1 MSYTEFLKR
10 KQIKQYDAGFHVSKS
25 DLNKTLFE
33 YQKDIVKWSLQR
45 GKAAIFA
52 NTGLGKTVMQVEW
65 AQKVYEH
72 TGLPILLIVPLAV
85 AAQTIREAHEH
96 LNVTVHRIRQDADVQ
111 DGLNITN
118 YENLHNIEPTQFGGV
133 VLDESSILKS
143 FTGKIRNQIID
154 DFKNT
159 PYKLACTATPAP
171 NDFME
176 LGNHSE
182 FLNIMSRTEMLAMY
196 FIHDSGETQK
206 WRLKGHGADKFW
218 EWVSTWA
225 VMIKSPADLGY
236 DASAFELPPLIMK
249 EEVIQADAQE
259 GFLIP
264 QVAETLGER
273 QAARRESVQERCE
286 RAAALA
292 NQSEDQFLIWC
303 NLNAESELLKRLIP
317 GSVEVKG
324 SDTPEHKEQAMID
337 FADGTIKVLITKP
350 KIAGMGMNWQ
360 GCNEMAFVGLSDSFE
375 QIYQAI
381 RRCYR
386 FGQKRPVTVHM
397 VTSEL
402 EGNVVANIK
411 RKEKDFLI
419 MQEEMAKLTKN
430 ILNPDIANARNE
442 KMLYEGTETIKLPS
456 FLKTKETVNNG

>member
-1 MSYTEFLKR
+1 MDYQMFLQQKEL
-10 KQIKQYDAGFHVSKS
+10 QMISTGFDVMKNQ
-25 DLNKTLFE
+25 LNDVLFE
-33 YQKDIVKWSLQR
+33 YQKDIVKWALKR
-45 GKAAIFA
+45 GRAAIFA
-52 NTGLGKTVMQVEW
+52 NTGLGKTLMQVEW
-65 AQKVYEH
+65 AHKVFEE
-72 TGLPILLIVPLAV
+72 TNKPMLLIVPLAV
-85 AAQTIREAHEH
+85 ASQTIREAHKH
-96 LNVTVHRIRQDADVQ
+96 LNVAVHRIRQDNDVQ

-118 YENLHNIEPTQFGGV
+118 YENLHNISPEQFGGV

-154 DFKNT
+154 DFRNT

-196 FIHDSGETQK
+196 FIHDSGEVQK
-206 WRLKGHGADKFW
+206 WRLKGHGAAKFW
-218 EWVSTWA
+218 GWVSTWG

-236 DASAFELPPLIMK
+236 DASAFDLPPLTIK
-249 EEVIQADAQE
+249 QEEIPAEAQE

-264 QVAETLGER
+264 QIAETLGER
-273 QAARRESVQERCE
+273 QRARKESVTERCE
-286 RAAALA
+286 RAAELA
-292 NQSEDQFLIWC
+292 NNTDDQFLIWC
-303 NLNAESELLKRLIP
+303 NLNSESELLAKLIP
-317 GSVEVKG
+317 GAVEVKG
-324 SDTPEHKEQAMID
+324 SDKPEHKEKAMMD
-337 FADGTIKVLITKP
+337 FTDGNIRVLITKP

-375 QIYQAI
+375 QVYQAI

-402 EGNVVANIK
+402 EGNVVANIN
-411 RKEKDFLI
+411 RKEKDFI
-419 MQEEMAKLTKN
+419 KMQDEMAKLTKN
-430 ILNPDIANARNE
+430 ILNPDTVSASNQ
-442 KMLYEGTETIKLPS
+442 KMAYAGMEAVQIPN
-456 FLKTKETVNNG
+456 FMKETVKYG